1 MTIDKEGRFVAV
13 DERGSDN
20 FHHSIYEEGYDG
32 LLVCRTNQNG
42 EHPWQTR
49 VILQGLNGKNI
60 AAERDALREQL
71 ADAKKA
77 LDEAADDIE
86 AWGAYAGNYF
96 MDKHGLAGDVERVR
110 AAASRI
116 DAVLTKGGE

>member
-42 EHPWQTR
+42 QHPWQTR
-49 VILQGLNGKNI
+49 VILEGLNGKNI
-60 AAERDALREQL
+60 AAERDALRELLREARQWISEDDL
-71 ADAKKA
+71 M
-77 LDEAADDIE
+77 AADEPDT
-86 AWGAYAGNYF
+86 WGSL
-96 MDKHGLAGDVERVR
+96 LA
-110 AAASRI
+110 RI
-116 DAVLTKGGE
+116 DAALKGDENE